1 MYKNILILFIS
12 IIYSNDVIKIDKVK
26 HQSPQLYSNLLDP

>member
-12 IIYSNDVIKIDKVK
+12 IIYSKHVIKIDKVK
-26 HQSPQLYSNLLDP
+26 PESPQLYSNLLDP